1 MKYIILN
8 FVLNFKEVISAYF
21 LNSIKKRTMVNFN
34 GDLIRIY
41 GAEMFL
47 PNSSLHELFVD
58 RVVIAPNAIALEHN
72 DESYLPTIAPK
83 ANQMAHYFGPKVYV
97 LTKLLRFH

>member
-1 MKYIILN
+1 
-8 FVLNFKEVISAYF
+8 
-21 LNSIKKRTMVNFN
+21 MVNFNN

-72 DESYLPTIAPK
+72 DRKVTYLTKSQKPIK
-83 ANQMAHYFGPKVYV
+83 WHYYFWSKVYV
-97 LTKLLRFH
+97 PTKLLRFH